1 MISSSK
7 VAAFKNC
14 LLGYNPASLLFCCRY
29 DLWLGE
35 IIGGD
40 KAGLI
45 LQGLLFGFDLDL
57 QLFEVWLNLGGAIS
71 KSLGDTF
78 VWMLLNLGF
87 ELVLVEAP
95 ILLKELIR
103 LSCA

>member
-1 MISSSK
+1 
-7 VAAFKNC
+7 

-71 KSLGDTF
+71 KSLGDTL
-78 VWMLLNLGF
+78 VWMLLNFGF
-87 ELVLVEAP
+87 ELVLVQAP